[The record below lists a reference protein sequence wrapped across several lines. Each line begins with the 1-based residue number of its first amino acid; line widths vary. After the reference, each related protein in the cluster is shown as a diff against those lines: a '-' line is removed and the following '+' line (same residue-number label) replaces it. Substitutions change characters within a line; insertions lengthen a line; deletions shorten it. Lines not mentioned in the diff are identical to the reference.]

1 MQWLSNGLTQLENEM
16 FVTSKKYNDLEL
28 RYHRLGREWD
38 LLVARINEMGG
49 QKFLDGKAQLDQSE
63 IKKLITL
70 CHPDKHNG
78 KAVATEM
85 TQRLL
90 ELRT

>member
-1 MQWLSNGLTQLENEM
+1 M
-16 FVTSKKYNDLEL
+16 FVTSNKYNDLEL
-28 RYHRLGREWD
+28 RYYELGRKWD
-38 LLVARINEMGG
+38 LLVTRINEMGG
-49 QKFLDGKAQLDQSE
+49 QKFLDGEAQLDQSE
-63 IKKLITL
+63 IKKLISL

-78 KAVATEM
+78 KVVATEM

>member
-1 MQWLSNGLTQLENEM
+1 M

-28 RYHRLGREWD
+28 RYYELGSKWD
-38 LLVARINEMGG
+38 LLVTRINEMGG
-49 QKFLDGKAQLDQSE
+49 QKFLDGEALLDQSE

-78 KAVATEM
+78 KDVATEM

>member
-1 MQWLSNGLTQLENEM
+1 M

-28 RYHRLGREWD
+28 RYYELGRKWN
-38 LLVARINEMGG
+38 LLVTRINEMGG
-49 QKFLDGKAQLDQSE
+49 QKFLDGEAQLDQSE

-78 KAVATEM
+78 KDVATEM

>member
-1 MQWLSNGLTQLENEM
+1 M
-16 FVTSKKYNDLEL
+16 FVTRKKYNDLEL
-28 RYHRLGREWD
+28 RYYELSSEWN
-38 LLVARINEMGG
+38 LLIHKINEMGG
-49 QKFLDGKAQLDQSE
+49 QDFLNGGAQFDQSE

-70 CHPDKHNG
+70 CHPDKHSG